1 MQEGNSDDRAR
12 RKSGIQCFASGTR
25 MSKFQGMSCSKMT
38 SLVLVL
44 EVSLEETSIWQ
55 GSSSVV
61 RSLCSVFLR
70 SNLHKG

>member
-1 MQEGNSDDRAR
+1 
-12 RKSGIQCFASGTR
+12 
-25 MSKFQGMSCSKMT
+25 MSMFQGMSCSKMT